1 MNIKNIGRTKMIRTL
16 VVGAGVVAAVAVV
29 GCSSQSPSAQNTA
42 GTSSQTAAAGATT
55 PNTSTSDGSA
65 PSGSTP
71 AGATQNPAPAGG
83 SGSGSSGS
91 GGSGAVAASHT
102 GGTPECKASTLA
114 LSFGGSDAGMSQQ
127 YTVLR
132 FTNTG
137 KQTCA
142 IVGFPGV
149 SFVTGGNGQQVGAP
163 AVRNGKIGAQV
174 NLAPG
179 AVASTVLHT
188 VDTGV
193 YDPGTCK
200 PTDVRGY
207 RVYAPDDRASMF
219 IALPS
224 GVQACANPADTGL
237 GVVTIRPGLGDTIQ
251 YQQS

>member
-1 MNIKNIGRTKMIRTL
+1 
-16 VVGAGVVAAVAVV
+16 
-29 GCSSQSPSAQNTA
+29 SQSPSAQNTGGA
-42 GTSSQTAAAGATT
+42 GSQTVAAGATT
-55 PNTSTSDGSA
+55 PNTSTSDGST
-65 PSGSTP
+65 S
-71 AGATQNPAPAGG
+71 AGATQNPAPAGS
-83 SGSGSSGS
+83 SGSGS
-91 GGSGAVAASHT
+91 GSGAVAASHT
-102 GGTPECKASTLA
+102 GGVPECKANTLA
-114 LSFGGSDAGMSQQ
+114 LSFGAGDAGMSQQ
-127 YTVLR
+127 YRVLR

-149 SFVTGGNGQQVGAP
+149 SFVTGDNGQQVGAP

-207 RVYAPDDRASMF
+207 RVYAPDDTASKF

-237 GVVTIRPGLGDTIQ
+237 GVVTIRPGLGDTMQ